1 MRHLAVTDEWVVI
14 RRFVERAHCAGKR
27 VVYWTLNDPAEM
39 TACLA
44 AGADGFFTDDV
55 LLGRA
60 ALHAAGL
67 VPGPP
72 PSDPPLVPGPQ
83 LTSQ

>member
-1 MRHLAVTDEWVVI
+1 MIGVWRQTTTNGWVVI
-14 RRFVERAHCAGKR
+14 RRFVERAHCQGKR
-27 VVYWTLNDPAEM
+27 VVYWTLNDTAEM

-55 LLGRA
+55 PLGRA

-67 VPGPP
+67 VPPQP
-72 PSDPPLVPGPQ
+72 DLPSAPG
-83 LTSQ
+83 LKIT